1 MSSSNQNQQKVRQ
14 KVKEI
19 ANLYELQPELIVAK
33 LTLAKVLKTLCADDQ
48 LMQKVYKS
56 SGDSSTTIIWYLQQV
71 IKYLE
76 VIIAINQ
83 EILDAL
89 SGQIST

>member
-1 MSSSNQNQQKVRQ
+1 MATMDQNQQEANQ
-14 KVKEI
+14 GAEEI
-19 ANLYELQPELIVAK
+19 ILYKLQPELIAAK
-33 LTLAKVLKTLCADDQ
+33 QILAKVLKKLCADDK

-56 SGDSSTTIIWYLQQV
+56 SGGSSTTIIWYLQQV

-83 EILDAL
+83 EILNAL
-89 SGQIST
+89 SGTMTL

>member
-1 MSSSNQNQQKVRQ
+1 
-14 KVKEI
+14 
-19 ANLYELQPELIVAK
+19 
-33 LTLAKVLKTLCADDQ
+33 
-48 LMQKVYKS
+48 MQKVYKS

-83 EILDAL
+83 EILNAL
-89 SGQIST
+89 AEKITT

>member
-14 KVKEI
+14 KVKEV

-76 VIIAINQ
+76 VIIAIN
-83 EILDAL
+83 
-89 SGQIST
+89 